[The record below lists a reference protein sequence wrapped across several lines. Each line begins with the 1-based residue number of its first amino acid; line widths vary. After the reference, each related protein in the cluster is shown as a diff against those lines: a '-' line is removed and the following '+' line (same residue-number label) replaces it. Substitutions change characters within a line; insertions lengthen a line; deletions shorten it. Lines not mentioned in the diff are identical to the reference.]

1 MDDKL
6 KYTVV
11 AKNGNKVL
19 LEFVPET
26 EAEFTV
32 VGATEQEVR
41 EAFPDY
47 QPGKLDF
54 YLNKYLIKENDIIVA
69 KGPDGADITNEPE
82 VIDNKFFD

>member
-1 MDDKL
+1 MDKL

-11 AKNGNKVL
+11 AENGNKVL

-26 EAEFTV
+26 DAEFTV
-32 VGATEQEVR
+32 VGATEEEVR

-47 QPGKLDF
+47 EPGKLDF

-69 KGPDGADITNEPE
+69 KGPDGVDITDEPE
-82 VIDNKFFD
+82 IDKSYFED